1 MLQEIIDLQNS
12 AVTELCRKTKGQKEV
27 VFRAPTG
34 SGKTYMM
41 ADYMNR
47 MLEED
52 SNIIFLVSTLSKG
65 GLGEQNYK
73 SFVENS
79 TNGNFP
85 NLKPHLISTEISGEE
100 SLYIPTDCNVYVLAR
115 DLYKD
120 KGKLMAG
127 PMINF
132 LRTMKENFFGGAK
145 GKRIFLIKDEC
156 HQATK
161 NLDAISKIFFEKTIN
176 FSATPKMKSGQ
187 VPDVIISD
195 EEAVQAKLIKRVEW
209 GSDTDTVEDALCKY
223 EEIKK
228 KYTSLGVNPCI
239 IIQISNK
246 DKAEQEWANI
256 IKPALDKHQDLKWM
270 VLVDIKTNEKK
281 EKIKI
286 KERLCDTNDIIKN
299 KLPVSRWKDYAKGAN
314 STINVIVFK
323 MVITEGWDIPR
334 ACMLYQVRDTQ
345 SKQLDEQVMGRVR
358 RNPRLLDFERLS
370 EEEKELATT
379 AWVWGIAP
387 DSMKPMFEVKL
398 WGSGAEIQHDLRVKP
413 IKLGS
418 LTQKAE
424 FKIEEYLNRKK
435 EQTTLKSIFVLY
447 NKLMKNSNNE
457 IQNMCY
463 QYASEDISKWYK
475 FVGHIDEIKKE
486 YDTYICD
493 YEQSMLVA
501 KETSLPYTSL
511 YADNGNNNDIDDW
524 VWTKKNNT
532 ENFAFDS
539 EAERQWASKLKKL
552 SRKFAAE
559 IDNPKNPDEEIY
571 LWGKNFPVNSEI
583 KYEYYTNGVHASYP
597 DFVMM
602 DNKGRIHLFEV
613 KSVNGS
619 ANSKIDPEE
628 YKEKINQLKKC
639 YKACSKKL
647 PNHLFYL
654 PILDGSEWQITRFDK
669 GEEDTINFD
678 QFKDSLKA

>member
-1 MLQEIIDLQNS
+1 MLQEVLDLQNR
-12 AVTELCRKTKGQKEV
+12 AVSDLCRKTKGQREV

-34 SGKTYMM
+34 SGKTHMM

-47 MLEED
+47 MLEENP
-52 SNIIFLVSTLSKG
+52 NIIFLVSTLSKG
-65 GLGEQNYK
+65 GLGEQNYE

-79 TNGNFP
+79 RNGNFP
-85 NLKPHLISTEISGEE
+85 NLKPHLISTDISGEE
-100 SLYIPTDCNVYVLAR
+100 SLFIPTDCNVYVLAR
-115 DLYKD
+115 DLFK
-120 KGKLMAG
+120 KNGKLMAG
-127 PMINF
+127 PMISF
-132 LRTMKENFFGGAK
+132 LRTMKENFFGDGK
-145 GKRIFLIKDEC
+145 GKHIVLIKDEC
-156 HQATK
+156 HQKTN
-161 NLDAISKIFFEKTIN
+161 NLDAISDAFFEKIIN
-176 FSATPKMKSGQ
+176 FSATPKMSRGQ
-187 VPDVIISD
+187 VPDVVISD
-195 EEAVQAKLIKRVEW
+195 EEAVLAKLIKKVEW
-209 GSDTDTVEDALCKY
+209 GNDSDTVEDALNKY
-223 EEIKK
+223 QEIKE
-228 KYTSLGVNPCI
+228 KYTSLGVNPCL

-246 DKAEQEWANI
+246 DKAEQEWQNN

-270 VLVDIKTNEKK
+270 VLVDTKGGAKK
-281 EKIKI
+281 E
-286 KERLCDTNDIIKN
+286 ESLCDTNDAIRN

-314 STINVIVFK
+314 STINVIIFK
-323 MVITEGWDIPR
+323 MVISEGWDIPR

-370 EEEKELATT
+370 DEEKQLAMT

-387 DSMKPMFEVKL
+387 ESMKQMFEVNL
-398 WGSGAEIQHDLRVKP
+398 LGTGTEIQQNFRIKP
-413 IKLGS
+413 IKLAT
-418 LTQKAE
+418 LTEKKNFNIDDFLSA
-424 FKIEEYLNRKK
+424 RK
-435 EQTTLKSIFVLY
+435 EQPTGKSIFVLY

-463 QYASEDISKWYK
+463 QYASEDLGRWFK
-475 FVGHIDEIKKE
+475 FTENLDEIKKE

-493 YEQSMLVA
+493 YEQSMQVA

-524 VWTKKNNT
+524 VWVKKNNT
-532 ENFAFDS
+532 DNFAFDS

-559 IDNPKNPDEEIY
+559 IDNPVNDDEEVY
-571 LWGKNFPVNSEI
+571 LWGKNFPENSEI

-597 DFVMM
+597 DFVLK
-602 DNKGRIHLFEV
+602 DTKGRIHLFEV

-619 ANSKIDPEE
+619 SGAKFDPEE

-647 PNHLFYL
+647 SNHLFYL
-654 PILDGSEWQITRFDK
+654 PILDGSEWHITRFVN
-669 GEEDTINFD
+669 GVEDIINFE
-678 QFKDSLKA
+678 QFKESLKQ